1 MKSPGKH
8 KHQEVSY
15 ISDPLNQIINLINI
29 SDNILNDIFTKT
41 DEEQPQEHQ
50 ARATATTTTTK
61 SNEDLN
67 LKSRWEKLSQYNSQI
82 MAWKKNLPKDLRWN
96 RTKLGKT
103 GKIQLIQVY
112 DIIIIFYY
120 YV

>member
-50 ARATATTTTTK
+50 QEQQQQQQQQQQ
-61 SNEDLN
+61 NP
-67 LKSRWEKLSQYNSQI
+67 
-82 MAWKKNLPKDLRWN
+82 M
-96 RTKLGKT
+96 
-103 GKIQLIQVY
+103 KI
-112 DIIIIFYY
+112 
-120 YV
+120 